1 MLETVQAVRFVKE
14 FGSGRNRPWLLEA
27 ERSNGELVEVVC
39 KLGSAEC
46 GRGGLVREAYCSM
59 LAADLN
65 LPVAEPFVVELVDE
79 FVESLPSSE
88 RQRAQGQGLAF
99 GVAFAP
105 HMLPMQPGRFLSSG
119 LREDAASAFLFDAG
133 VVNSDRLVTKPNCLT
148 DGDQLLLI
156 DHELCLNLHGR
167 GFLLQDPWAAGAL
180 QSMTSGASQH
190 LFYSDLKPNRA
201 DTPKVDLSTLCAAL
215 GSILPSR
222 IEEYRA
228 AIPEEWDIDDVSSD
242 IAKFLQEL
250 VENAPGLK
258 VQADEVLS

>member
-27 ERSNGELVEVVC
+27 ERKDGELVEVVC

-59 LAADLN
+59 LAADLS
-65 LPVAEPFVVELVDE
+65 LPVAEPFVVELSDE
-79 FVESLPSSE
+79 FVSSLPSSE

-105 HMLPMQPGRFLSSG
+105 HMLPIQPGRFLSSG

-133 VVNSDRLVTKPNCLT
+133 VVNGDRLVTKPNCLT
-148 DGDQLLLI
+148 DGVQLLLI

-167 GFLLQDPWAAGAL
+167 GLLVQDPWTTGAL
-180 QSMTSGASQH
+180 QGMTSGSSQH
-190 LFYSDLKPNRA
+190 LFYLDLRPNRA
-201 DTPKVDLSTLCAAL
+201 DTPKADLSALSAAL
-215 GSILPSR
+215 GAILPSR

-228 AIPEEWDIDDVSSD
+228 AIPPEWDIDDVSSG
-242 IAKFLQEL
+242 IAQFLREL

-258 VQADEVLS
+258 MQADEVLS